1 VLDTDK
7 MGKKEKNKKKGK
19 GAEKTIEKTQKK
31 LKSKVKKETGE
42 DDIENIV
49 KDIEAE
55 EQKRKEVK
63 ENKVDPPSHRS
74 NLSLLA
80 HPDHPELVLFGG
92 EFHNGNKTTMF
103 NDLLIFNTKR
113 KDWTEIKSPA
123 GPAPRSSHQAVM
135 TAQSGGQL
143 WIFGGEFASA
153 SESQFH
159 HYRDLWVFHFASK
172 RWEKV
177 LPAAVPGK
185 AAVPP
190 PTSRSGHRMVLLK
203 RHLVLFGGFHDNL
216 DKCTYFNDVH
226 VFSLEERCWRK
237 VETSGTAPGPR
248 SGCCMATLQDGRIL
262 VYGGFCKEKAKKGKK
277 EDEGKTMA
285 DMYLL
290 VPDKNDETLSKWR
303 WLTVKQIGAKPCAR
317 SGISAVAVTGTN
329 RVGFFGGVQDNED
342 AESEDSDDEDGT
354 AGNFFNDLLSVNIE
368 NERATW
374 TKIELTGK
382 KDGAVKKRKKDGSP
396 NDGDKEE
403 QEVEED
409 CDEPAK
415 EEVDKVV
422 TKVVEDG
429 AFTITSTVGLETK
442 NSSENKFEEAKLET
456 KLSQMNLLKG
466 PSPRFGAQMAIKQ
479 GILYLFGG
487 LVEDSNDRQFTH
499 KDLYAL
505 DFHKLDEWEVIIE
518 SDLKTMEWEDSE
530 DSEGENSEDESADD
544 DDKDEMD
551 MSQ

>member
-1 VLDTDK
+1 

-19 GAEKTIEKTQKK
+19 GAEKTAEKTQKK
-31 LKSKVKKETGE
+31 LKSKVQKETGE

-49 KDIEAE
+49 KAIEAE

-63 ENKVDPPSHRS
+63 EIKVEPPSHRS
-74 NLSLLA
+74 NLSFTA

-92 EFHNGNKTTMF
+92 EFHNGNKTIMY

-113 KDWTEIKSPA
+113 RDWTQIKSPA
-123 GPAPRSSHQAVM
+123 GPPPRSSHQAIM

-143 WIFGGEFASA
+143 WLFGGEFASA

-177 LPAAVPGK
+177 IPASGT
-185 AAVPP
+185 P

-216 DKCTYFNDVH
+216 AECKYFNDVH

-237 VETSGTAPGPR
+237 VVTSGTAPGPR
-248 SGCCMATLQDGRIL
+248 SGCCMVPLQDGRIL
-262 VYGGFCKEKAKKGKK
+262 VYGGFCKEKKSGRKK
-277 EDEGKTMA
+277 EDEEGKTMA

-290 VPDKNDETLSKWR
+290 APDKNDETLSKWR
-303 WLTVKQIGAKPCAR
+303 WLTVKQVGAKPCPR
-317 SGISAVAVTGTN
+317 SGISAVAVPGTN
-329 RVGFFGGVQDNED
+329 RVGFFGGVQDNDE
-342 AESEDSDDEDGT
+342 ESDSDDEDDMIS
-354 AGNFFNDLLSVNIE
+354 GNFFNDILAVNVE

-382 KDGAVKKRKKDGSP
+382 KDVTSKKRKKDEEKEETLDEEVP
-396 NDGDKEE
+396 DKEE
-403 QEVEED
+403 AEET
-409 CDEPAK
+409 
-415 EEVDKVV
+415 DKGV

-429 AFTITSTVGLETK
+429 AFTITSTVGIETKNTDDKDAANNLETK
-442 NSSENKFEEAKLET
+442 F
-456 KLSQMNLLKG
+456 SQMNLLKG
-466 PSPRFGAQMAIKQ
+466 PSPRFGAQLAIKQ

-499 KDLYAL
+499 KDLYCL

-530 DSEGENSEDESADD
+530 SEEGDSEEEDSADE
-544 DDKDEMD
+544 DEMD
-551 MSQ
+551 TSQ